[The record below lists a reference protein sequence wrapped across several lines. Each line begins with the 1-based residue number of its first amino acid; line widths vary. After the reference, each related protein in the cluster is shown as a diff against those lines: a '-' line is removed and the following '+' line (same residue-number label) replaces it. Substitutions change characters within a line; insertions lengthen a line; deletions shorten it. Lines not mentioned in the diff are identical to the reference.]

1 MNNDENRTE
10 QKHKENSNNKEQN
23 KKNNQSHIIKTK
35 TKQAKEN

>member
-35 TKQAKEN
+35 TRDIRG